1 MRGWLM
7 INKFI
12 TIVLLLGVSTMT
24 VAKDK
29 WENPDKSNLKEKLS
43 PMQYKVTQKD
53 GTEPP
58 FKNKY
63 WDNKE
68 PGIYVDVVSGE
79 PLFSSL
85 DKYESGTGWPS
96 FTKPID
102 DKFITFKEDR
112 KLFFSVRTEV
122 RSKYGDSH
130 LGHVFDDGPKPTGKR
145 YCMNSAAM
153 KFIPKDKMKE
163 MGYEKYLYLFDEQ
176 KMTPIESKQTAVF
189 GGGCFWGVEE
199 LLKKLDGV
207 VATDVGYAGGDTKNP
222 TYSQVTTGETGHAE
236 VVRVEFDPNKIS
248 YEELLNEFFRL
259 HDPTTLNRQGND
271 VGTQYRSII
280 LAQNEEQQKKA
291 QAFIKKVEE
300 SGQWKKPITTKVK
313 LSTDFYL
320 AEDYHQDYLDK
331 NPKGYTC
338 HFVREDKN
346 FISK

>member
-1 MRGWLM
+1 M
-7 INKFI
+7 ISRFL
-12 TIVLLLGVSTMT
+12 TIILLLGVSTMS
-24 VAKDK
+24 VAKQK

-43 PMQYKVTQKD
+43 PIQYKVTQKD

-68 PGIYVDVVSGE
+68 AGIYVDIVSGE

-102 DKFITFKEDR
+102 DKFVSFKEDR

-122 RSKYGDSH
+122 RSKYADSH

-145 YCMNSAAM
+145 YCMNSAAL

-163 MGYEKYLYLFDEQ
+163 LGYEKYLHLFEEQ
-176 KMTPIESKQTAVF
+176 KMTPMKVKQTAVF

-207 VATDVGYAGGDTKNP
+207 IKTDVGYAGGTSKNP

-236 VVRVEFDPNKIS
+236 VVRVEFDPNKIT

-259 HDPTTLNRQGND
+259 HDPTTLNKQGND

-280 LAQNEEQQKKA
+280 LAQNKEQQQEA
-291 QAFIKKVEE
+291 EDFIKKVED
-300 SGQWKKPITTKVK
+300 SDQWKKPITTKVT

-331 NPKGYTC
+331 NPNGYTC
-338 HFVREDKN
+338 HFIREDKN

>member
-1 MRGWLM
+1 M
-7 INKFI
+7 ISRLL
-12 TIVLLLGVSTMT
+12 TIILLLGVSTMT
-24 VAKDK
+24 VAKNK
-29 WENPDKSNLKEKLS
+29 WETPDKSNLKEKLT
-43 PMQYKVTQKD
+43 PIQYKVTQKD

-58 FKNKY
+58 YKNKY

-68 PGIYVDVVSGE
+68 PGIYVDIVSGE

-85 DKYESGTGWPS
+85 DKYDSGTGWPS

-102 DKFITFKEDR
+102 DKFVKFKEDR

-122 RSKYGDSH
+122 RSKHGDSH

-145 YCMNSAAM
+145 YCMNSAAL

-163 MGYEKYLYLFDEQ
+163 MGYEKYLYLFDDQ
-176 KMTPIESKQTAVF
+176 KMTPIKSKQTAVF

-207 VATDVGYAGGDTKNP
+207 LKTDVGYAGGETKKP

-236 VVRVEFDPNKIS
+236 VVRVEFDPNKIT
-248 YEELLNEFFRL
+248 YAELLNEFFRL

-280 LAQNEEQQKKA
+280 LAQNKEQQEKA
-291 QAFIKKVEE
+291 EAFIKKVEE

-331 NPKGYTC
+331 NPNGYTC
-338 HFVREDKN
+338 HFIREDKN
-346 FISK
+346 FITK